1 VLDTRWKRFKY
12 SGFFKGFISLL
23 ILAGGTVFIW
33 CLMWFAI
40 YGDATVS
47 DFADSDDFAQN
58 FLKKSHNIAELT
70 SELKSI
76 EYINETVEDEEE
88 RYRLYRRYND
98 ANNNLKETP
107 NFIYVVKNIET
118 GEVVKTNT
126 TFNSD
131 EILSQ
136 KNYIYFSSDKVT
148 YHYGSVDVSY
158 ELSNYL
164 GYSNRYHSRYLG
176 DEIIGFLAK
185 EGNALYVAVRDNL
198 IPGDVFYDLSVM
210 NQGTS
215 IFIFWWQPLLL
226 ISSIV
231 FGIGLIIM
239 AFICGR
245 ISSTEEIQINGF
257 DRIFSEVQLIA
268 FVSFIGIL
276 GAFASGIGYR
286 TVTTTMVK
294 EVSYQL
300 LLGTFLATMVGLVF
314 YCSLIRQIK
323 GKILF
328 KSTIV
333 GWFIRLL
340 KRAYWRLDGIKI
352 LKPVWL
358 LFFIIYGLVNMI
370 FGSILLDSFIYE
382 PFLMILLGLFI
393 NMAFGWIFLKQ
404 LAPLKEIMETTKR
417 VSDGELEVVLETG
430 RYPMIFKNFYDNI
443 YNVQSGMR
451 KAIQDAVKGERMKTE
466 LITNVSH
473 DLKTP
478 LTSIISY
485 VDLLDKENLE
495 NEQAKEYVSVLVRK
509 SDMLKRLIDDLIE
522 ASKVS
527 SGNVQFDCQSIG
539 LNELIRQGIGE
550 FQERFDEKKLDV
562 RVSETKEVTILADGP
577 SIWRVVENLFDNVTK
592 YALPSSRVYVQ
603 LIETEEKGILILK
616 NISESPLEIGPDEL
630 MERFVRGSESRT
642 TEGSGLGLSIA
653 EGLVNAQG
661 GHFNI
666 EIDGDL
672 FKVTVEMPLKVSQE
686 DIDANMD

>member
-1 VLDTRWKRFKY
+1 LDTRWKRFKY

-47 DFADSDDFAQN
+47 DIADSGDFAQS
-58 FLKKSHNIAELT
+58 FLRRSHNIAELT

-107 NFIYVVKNIET
+107 NFIYVVKNIES
-118 GEVVKTNT
+118 GEVVKSNT
-126 TFNSD
+126 LLNSD
-131 EILSQ
+131 DILEQ
-136 KNYIYFSSDKVT
+136 KNHIYFSSDKVT

-164 GYSNRYHSRYLG
+164 GYANSYHSRYFG
-176 DEIIGFLAK
+176 DEILGFLST
-185 EGNALYVAVRDNL
+185 EGNELYVAVRDHL
-198 IPGDVFYDLSVM
+198 EPGDVFYDLSVM

-215 IFIFWWQPLLL
+215 MFISWWQPLLL

-239 AFICGR
+239 AFVCGR
-245 ISSTEEIQINGF
+245 VSSTDEIQINGF
-257 DRIFSEVQLIA
+257 DRIFSEIQLVA
-268 FVSFIGIL
+268 FISFIGVL
-276 GAFASGIGYR
+276 GAFASSLGHR
-286 TVTTTMVK
+286 TQTTIMVR
-294 EVSYQL
+294 EFSYQL

-323 GKILF
+323 GKILL

-358 LFFIIYGLVNMI
+358 IFFLIYGMANIVFGTMIYGLFDAMI
-370 FGSILLDSFIYE
+370 GFGL
-382 PFLMILLGLFI
+382 I
-393 NMAFGWIFLKQ
+393 NLVFGWIFLKQ
-404 LAPLKEIMETTKR
+404 LTPLKEIMETTKR

-430 RYPMIFKNFYDNI
+430 RYPMMFKDFYDNI

-527 SGNVQFDCQSIG
+527 SGNVQFECQSIG

-653 EGLVNAQG
+653 EGLVKAQG